1 VTDFLQDLLD
11 DYGTPRVRYSG
22 RGEIASDNVSA
33 SIEWA
38 AAQYDDGEVLLAC
51 EGDHSLFDVSLSRP
65 KRFNGTSSDG
75 VKFDSPGAIWE
86 LPLLRPLPEG
96 RSGAWAVFA
105 LSLLHAGFPASGPP
119 GLVRYLLTNFE
130 FDRRGQRAELSLT
143 GVQGAVRLVPDDKD
157 EFASQRLRALR
168 SARPTARLEIMP
180 QFGQAVAARQIADNI
195 CNLLSIARGT
205 KVAWIQEELLNTD
218 SVRTH
223 LNHANR
229 ITKPFAPSAPIEP
242 TRIGDTAA
250 FLEMTYGVFVERRKV
265 FKLDRGTIDSVLDAK
280 IQTDFLETRG
290 AKLAVALEVLKQNV
304 LLHLQ
309 PDMEHHIPPETFARA
324 VSEISIAARDIL
336 IRHGVAPDAATAMTT
351 AQRLLSLNRRSFS
364 YLLRKTAKAIGLKLV
379 TSELELF
386 VRCRNSLVHRGNFYS
401 QTATEQERTEVP
413 PKASAIEEY
422 FFLLSFVDAFLLR
435 LVGYHGPY
443 LVRTITQDGG
453 EVRQLEELPLG
464 APLAP

>member
-119 GLVRYLLTNFE
+119 
-130 FDRRGQRAELSLT
+130 
-143 GVQGAVRLVPDDKD
+143 VQGAVRLVPDDKD